1 MKLGSRQTIL
11 CATGFATAWLL
22 GVAPLTG
29 QTEPDQK
36 PLMVEDVFENV
47 QVLKAIP
54 VTEFMATIGFFS
66 ASLGFN
72 CTNCHTAKYADDMPT
87 KQTARRMIQMVDTS
101 DRRCSTPTSPRTVA
115 VWEAPTRPRIPKR
128 PSGVAVP
135 YLPPMGRPLSVLQ
148 SGRRDSCADLS
159 GSDRVQ
165 CSTRQDHP
173 TVPMDLRRPDD
184 LD

>member
-1 MKLGSRQTIL
+1 MQLGSRQTIL

-54 VTEFMATIGFFS
+54 VTEFMTTIGFFS
-66 ASLGFN
+66 ASFGFN
-72 CTNCHTAKYADDMPT
+72 CTNCHTAESLGNWTKYADDVPA

-135 YLPPMGRPLSVLQ
+135 YLPPMGRAPI
-148 SGRRDSCADLS
+148 
-159 GSDRVQ
+159 
-165 CSTRQDHP
+165 STAIRKA
-173 TVPMDLRRPDD
+173 
-184 LD
+184 